1 MANKR
6 KRSNSASK
14 SSTKKKD
21 GLSPWQADFIGLKEF
36 PDGHVEPNEN
46 FDADIRIACTGVS
59 AGKSRAL
66 AWWIIMQMV
75 RLNRCRCIAIAQ
87 THKAL
92 KRVLIRELQVVCSQL
107 HLDYLY
113 NKTEQEFSLANGSML
128 FGYSGENPEAML
140 GLSEIDILA
149 VDEAAYI
156 PEEAYQYASDR
167 MRGGLYKPMSRMI
180 SSPQSMAAENWFS
193 DLCKKH
199 SDCVVHAT
207 AFDNSFTSD
216 KFKQGLKDRYGEGS
230 NIYRQQVLGE
240 IFDFDIASQIVM
252 RADFIAAK
260 LICTDK
266 RYWLG
271 ADFAGLGVDSNMVAV
286 IDSTGVV
293 DWYGKP
299 DLNTQAKTQQIV
311 DAYHNYN
318 IVCSCGDGT
327 AGYGQGPMDL
337 LATKQINMTS
347 VNFAQKAYKEDWYP
361 NARTEMYLEAAKEIK
376 AGFWVPD
383 EARQEFLAMQVTIDN
398 RGRQSLLPKDLA
410 KKQLGGRSP
419 DLADAI
425 ALAIYAKNHG
435 DNLSEKKDYT
445 AEEASEALDR
455 MLAACAY

>member
-1 MANKR
+1 MALEKR
-6 KRSNSASK
+6 QSNSTSK
-14 SSTKKKD
+14 SSTKKKKD
-21 GLSPWQADFIGLKEF
+21 GLSPWQADFIGLREF
-36 PDGHVEPNEN
+36 PDGHCETNEN
-46 FDADIRIACTGVS
+46 FDADIRIACTGIS

-75 RLNRCRCIAIAQ
+75 RLNKCRCIAIAQ

-113 NKTEQEFSLANGSML
+113 NKSEQEFSLANGSML

-193 DLCKKH
+193 DLCKKY

-252 RADFIAAK
+252 RKDFIAAK
-260 LICTDK
+260 LISTDK

-271 ADFAGLGVDSNMVAV
+271 ADFAGLGTDTNMVVV
-286 IDSTGVV
+286 IDDTGVV
-293 DWYGKP
+293 DWFGNP
-299 DLNTQAKTQQIV
+299 DLNTQQKTEQV
-311 DAYHNYN
+311 SSAWDHWHPVSA
-318 IVCSCGDGT
+318 CGDQTG
-327 AGYGQGPMDL
+327 GYGQGAIDL
-337 LATKQINMTS
+337 LEAKQMHMTG
-347 VNFAQKAYKEDWYP
+347 VNFSQKAFNEKLYP
-361 NARTEMYLEAAKEIK
+361 NARTEMFIELAQAIK
-376 AGFWVPD
+376 QGFWVPE
-383 EARQEFLAMQVTIDN
+383 EAKTELLAIQYCIDN
-398 RGRQSLLPKDLA
+398 RGRQALLPKDLV

-425 ALAIYAKNHG
+425 ALALYAKNHG
-435 DNLSEKKDYT
+435 ETSTVSGYSAKQ
-445 AEEASEALDR
+445 ASDVANKLMR
-455 MLAACAY
+455 LMR